1 MILQIRNRVILSIL
15 FLFFCTCLAVAQ
27 VPDTINYQ
35 GYLADDGGIPL
46 EGDHLIQF
54 NIYDAETDGTSV
66 WNEQQTVTLSS
77 GIFNVQLG
85 AELANSLTIDIF
97 ATPDLFLDIQ
107 IFKTGTGWESFEPRQ
122 KLTSVPFAFKAADS
136 DTLGDH
142 APSYFSVSTHEHDA
156 AYVNEGQAGS
166 VQSSMI
172 LDNSVTSSDLAANS
186 VGSSEISANAV
197 ATAELANN
205 AVTLSKL
212 ADNSVGSNEIID
224 DSVTFEDIKDGSGSK
239 LDADSLDG
247 HDSPYFM
254 TAGTD
259 NWVNTTGDSMTG
271 ALSIAGDLDVLNSSA
286 SGTNYIASFES
297 IGGKYASVISA
308 KAIATTGSARGLYV
322 DASSDSSYV
331 YGVESKSSAFSGSS
345 STVQAFKG
353 ESTHAGTGD
362 LYGLYSDGTHTGTSG
377 DAFGVRS
384 WVYGSDTGDTKGI
397 YSLARKTSTD
407 TDGTVWGGHFIGDND
422 RSGGYS
428 YGVLGEA
435 TGLAGHRYGV
445 YGKVTTSD
453 NSSNYGVYSEAS
465 SASGNLFGFYAN
477 VDSDGYN
484 YVRGAYLK
492 VDKSASATGGVI
504 YGLEV
509 DTDNNGASAG
519 GSYGIYND
527 VQSQNGA
534 VWGIFN
540 KAYSNGDGSGTWA
553 ILSDAYPSNTGPGY
567 GGYFRSHAY
576 TGYSGDSYGIKAEAD
591 GDTSGRSYGGYFST
605 SGTGLS
611 DYAGYFSGK
620 VRVYGNLE
628 VSGTVSKGG
637 GSFKIDHPLDP
648 ENKYLQHSF
657 VESPD
662 MKNIYDGM
670 ATLNDGG
677 EVWVDLPNYFN
688 ALNRDFR
695 YQLTA
700 IGAPGPNLYI
710 SKEIT
715 GNRFQIAGGTPG
727 MKVSWMV
734 TGIRQDAWANAN
746 RIQIEV
752 EKETEEKGSYLHPEA
767 FDLEPQRGINFKNN
781 IPEDAGLPAE
791 PQ

>member
-1 MILQIRNRVILSIL
+1 MMLK
-15 FLFFCTCLAVAQ
+15 
-27 VPDTINYQ
+27 P
-35 GYLADDGGIPL
+35 
-46 EGDHLIQF
+46 
-54 NIYDAETDGTSV
+54 
-66 WNEQQTVTLSS
+66 
-77 GIFNVQLG
+77 
-85 AELANSLTIDIF
+85 
-97 ATPDLFLDIQ
+97 
-107 IFKTGTGWESFEPRQ
+107 
-122 KLTSVPFAFKAADS
+122 
-136 DTLGDH
+136 
-142 APSYFSVSTHEHDA
+142 EHDA

-212 ADNSVGSNEIID
+212 ADNSVGS
-224 DSVTFEDIKDGSGSK
+224 
-239 LDADSLDG
+239 
-247 HDSPYFM
+247 

-465 SASGNLFGFYAN
+465 SLF
-477 VDSDGYN
+477 
-484 YVRGAYLK
+484 
-492 VDKSASATGGVI
+492 
-504 YGLEV
+504 
-509 DTDNNGASAG
+509 
-519 GSYGIYND
+519 
-527 VQSQNGA
+527 
-534 VWGIFN
+534 
-540 KAYSNGDGSGTWA
+540 
-553 ILSDAYPSNTGPGY
+553 
-567 GGYFRSHAY
+567 
-576 TGYSGDSYGIKAEAD
+576 
-591 GDTSGRSYGGYFST
+591 
-605 SGTGLS
+605 
-611 DYAGYFSGK
+611 
-620 VRVYGNLE
+620 
-628 VSGTVSKGG
+628 
-637 GSFKIDHPLDP
+637 
-648 ENKYLQHSF
+648 
-657 VESPD
+657 
-662 MKNIYDGM
+662 
-670 ATLNDGG
+670 
-677 EVWVDLPNYFN
+677 
-688 ALNRDFR
+688 
-695 YQLTA
+695 
-700 IGAPGPNLYI
+700 
-710 SKEIT
+710 
-715 GNRFQIAGGTPG
+715 
-727 MKVSWMV
+727 
-734 TGIRQDAWANAN
+734 
-746 RIQIEV
+746 
-752 EKETEEKGSYLHPEA
+752 
-767 FDLEPQRGINFKNN
+767 
-781 IPEDAGLPAE
+781 
-791 PQ
+791 